1 MLYALDATNTPTVL
15 CSSAQKATRDAA
27 GNAVKFK
34 VPTVANGKVAPP
46 PKLTVYFPRH
56 ASISLSRQFP
66 PRVGTV
72 QNAVAFPTKRDQ
84 VGL

>member
-1 MLYALDATNTPTVL
+1 MLYALDATSTPTVL
-15 CSSAQKATRDAA
+15 YSSAQKATRDAA

-56 ASISLSRQFP
+56 APNFTK
-66 PRVGTV
+66 TV
-72 QNAVAFPTKRDQ
+72 SPSGWNRAESGGIPDKA
-84 VGL
+84 